1 MFAAIIFFP
10 SSGVGGIVP
19 NARISGPVKTFPHM
33 TKSEKNAPTPP
44 ISPATIQLIRA
55 PPESVHRG
63 PPVSRLLLLPLP
75 VLLRHSPHARLGHGP
90 QVEHPVE
97 LFVTEQALVA
107 HELPHGDVPRH
118 RLLGEL

>member
-33 TKSEKNAPTPP
+33 TKAEKNAPTPP
-44 ISPATIQLIRA
+44 ISPATIQLIHALLRVCTA
-55 PPESVHRG
+55 DRPSP
-63 PPVSRLLLLPLP
+63 RLLLLPLP
-75 VLLRHSPHARLGHGP
+75 LPLRLSRHARLGHCP

-97 LFVTEQALVA
+97 LCVSEQALEIGRASCRERV
-107 HELPHGDVPRH
+107 
-118 RLLGEL
+118 